1 MHVPSLFPTAA
12 LAALALPAQA
22 SLLVDDVGL
31 TMDGGM
37 LTVIYGQNCGPFTC
51 TPFFAGPVAA
61 GQPSR
66 TVIVYGAQLQPFVL
80 AIDLVNPAP
89 CVAIPGLA
97 NSLILGLQPI
107 TLAVGAI
114 GPGIL
119 IGPCS
124 QGRAFYGLAFPAG
137 APPGVQFQ
145 LQALAMSASQN
156 VPAFTIALQS
166 QTL

>member
-1 MHVPSLFPTAA
+1 MRVPATFLTAA
-12 LAALALPAQA
+12 LATIALPAQG
-22 SLLVDDVGL
+22 SVLVNDVGL

-37 LTVIYGQNCGPFTC
+37 LTVIYGQSCGPFTC

-66 TVIVYGAQLQPFVL
+66 TVIVYGAPAQVFAL

-89 CVAIPGLA
+89 CIAIPGIA
-97 NSLILGLQPI
+97 NSLILGVQPV
-107 TLAVGAI
+107 TLAVGLI
-114 GPGIL
+114 GGGIL
-119 IGPCS
+119 IGPCN
-124 QGRAFYGLAFPAG
+124 QGRALYGLGFPAG
-137 APPGVQFQ
+137 TPPGVAFQ
-145 LQALAMSASQN
+145 LQAIAMSAAQN